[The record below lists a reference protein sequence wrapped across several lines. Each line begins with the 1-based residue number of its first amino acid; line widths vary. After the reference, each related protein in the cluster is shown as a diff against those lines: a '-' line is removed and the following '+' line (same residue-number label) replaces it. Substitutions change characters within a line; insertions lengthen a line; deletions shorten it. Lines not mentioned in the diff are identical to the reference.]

1 MLATSVI
8 FFCLS
13 ICLSLVF
20 VIVSN
25 DIPRKLQASGLLINF
40 IVLLM
45 LSWGFY
51 SGRPE
56 FIDLI
61 IVFILLNLIGII
73 GFLRFAM
80 DGNLL
85 SSSSTQ
91 EKRKF

>member
-20 VIVSN
+20 VIVSK

>member
-20 VIVSN
+20 VITST

-51 SGRPE
+51 SGRPD

-73 GFLRFAM
+73 GFLRFTK

-85 SSSSTQ
+85 SSNSTQ

>member
-51 SGRPE
+51 SGRPD

-73 GFLRFAM
+73 GFLRFTK

-85 SSSSTQ
+85 SSNSNQ

>member
-13 ICLSLVF
+13 ISLSLIF
-20 VIVSN
+20 VIVSK

-51 SGRPE
+51 SGRPD

-73 GFLRFAM
+73 GFLRFTK

-85 SSSSTQ
+85 SSNSTQ

>member
-13 ICLSLVF
+13 IWLSLVF
-20 VIVSN
+20 VIISK

-51 SGRPE
+51 SGRPD

-73 GFLRFAM
+73 GFLRFTK

-85 SSSSTQ
+85 SSNSTQ

>member
-1 MLATSVI
+1 MLAISVI

-20 VIVSN
+20 VIISK
-25 DIPRKLQASGLLINF
+25 DIPRKLQASGLVINF
-40 IVLLM
+40 IILLM

-51 SGRPE
+51 NGRPD

-61 IVFILLNLIGII
+61 IVFILLNLTGMV
-73 GFLRFAM
+73 GFLRFIK

-85 SSSSTQ
+85 STIATK
-91 EKRKF
+91 EKKEF

>member
-1 MLATSVI
+1 MLAISVV

-13 ICLSLVF
+13 ICLSLAV
-20 VIVSN
+20 VIIAK
-25 DIPRKLQASGLLINF
+25 DIPRKLQASGLVINF

-51 SGRPE
+51 NGRPD

-61 IVFILLNLIGII
+61 IVFILLNLIGMV
-73 GFLRFAM
+73 GFLRFAK

-85 SSSSTQ
+85 SSNSTQ

>member
-13 ICLSLVF
+13 VFLSLVF
-20 VIVSN
+20 VIVSK

-51 SGRPE
+51 NGRPD
-56 FIDLI
+56 FVDLV
-61 IVFILLNLIGII
+61 IVFILLNLIGMV
-73 GFLRFAM
+73 GFLRFTK

-85 SSSSTQ
+85 STSSTQ
-91 EKRKF
+91 EKREF

>member
-20 VIVSN
+20 VIIST

-51 SGRPE
+51 SGRPD

-73 GFLRFAM
+73 GFLRFTK

-85 SSSSTQ
+85 SSNPTQ

>member
-13 ICLSLVF
+13 VFLSLVF
-20 VIVSN
+20 VIVSK

-51 SGRPE
+51 SGRPD

-61 IVFILLNLIGII
+61 IVFILLNLIGMV
-73 GFLRFAM
+73 GFLRFAN

-85 SSSSTQ
+85 SSSSPQ
-91 EKRKF
+91 EKKEF

>member
-1 MLATSVI
+1 MLAISVI

-20 VIVSN
+20 VIIST

-51 SGRPE
+51 SGRPD

-61 IVFILLNLIGII
+61 IVFILLNLIGIV
-73 GFLRFAM
+73 GFLRFAK

>member
-20 VIVSN
+20 VIISP

-51 SGRPE
+51 SGRPD

-73 GFLRFAM
+73 GFLRFTK

-85 SSSSTQ
+85 SSNSTQ

>member
-13 ICLSLVF
+13 IFLSLVF
-20 VIVSN
+20 VIIAT

-73 GFLRFAM
+73 GFLRFTK

-85 SSSSTQ
+85 SSNSTQ

>member
-13 ICLSLVF
+13 ISLSLGF
-20 VIVSN
+20 VIVSK

-51 SGRPE
+51 NGRPD

-61 IVFILLNLIGII
+61 IVFILLNLIGMV
-73 GFLRFAM
+73 GFLRFTK

-91 EKRKF
+91 EKREY